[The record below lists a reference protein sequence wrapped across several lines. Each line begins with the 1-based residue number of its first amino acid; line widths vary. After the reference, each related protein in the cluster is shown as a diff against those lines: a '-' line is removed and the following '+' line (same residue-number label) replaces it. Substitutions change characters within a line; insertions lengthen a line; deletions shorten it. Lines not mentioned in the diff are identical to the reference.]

1 VIFSRHALMPNSD
14 TLSGML
20 CAESSLPESQM
31 TPPSTA
37 AADASDELDPPL
49 ALNRA
54 PAGWLVEYP
63 PTSVCARV
71 GECRGATAP
80 PVERRVAEADWRA
93 ALSASAA
100 ALASV
105 AGTDLPC
112 CREGADAVNYGGPP
126 PYVADAK
133 GMP

>member
-80 PVERRVAEADWRA
+80 PVERRVAEADGGRPYPLRRRRSRLLPELISRVA
-93 ALSASAA
+93 AR
-100 ALASV
+100 
-105 AGTDLPC
+105 GRT
-112 CREGADAVNYGGPP
+112 R
-126 PYVADAK
+126 
-133 GMP
+133 